1 MREKQQW
8 HLAPTSFCF
17 SVSRGMDGKVTLGNL
32 GKFTTS
38 KRLNI
43 RKKTPPLPVSN
54 YLTVNFGIKHLD
66 LGRDLRPCNVI
77 TPANRKPLES

>member
-8 HLAPTSFCF
+8 RLVPTSFCF
-17 SVSRGMDGKVTLGNL
+17 GVSRGRDGKVTLGNL

-43 RKKTPPLPVSN
+43 RKENPPLPVSN
-54 YLTVNFGIKHLD
+54 YLTVHFGIKRLGLGWD
-66 LGRDLRPCNVI
+66 LGPCNVI
-77 TPANRKPLES
+77 KPANRKPLES

>member
-17 SVSRGMDGKVTLGNL
+17 SVSQGRDGKVTLENL
-32 GKFTTS
+32 SKFTTS
-38 KRLNI
+38 KKLNI

-54 YLTVNFGIKHLD
+54 YLTVNFGIKRLG
-66 LGRDLRPCNVI
+66 LGRDLGPCNVI
-77 TPANRKPLES
+77 KPANRKPLES

>member
-1 MREKQQW
+1 MREKQQCG
-8 HLAPTSFCF
+8 LAPTSFCF

-43 RKKTPPLPVSN
+43 RKENPPLSVTN

-66 LGRDLRPCNVI
+66 LGRDLGPCNVI
-77 TPANRKPLES
+77 TPANRTPLES